1 MSDVTHAV
9 PSPVQCAQDAIEYGI
24 DAWQRSVL
32 LLDVLR
38 ERGNIYLDH
47 ARYGKPPVLAFEYE
61 VIMDGRALPQPA
73 NYALA
78 RVIPADGPDEQGG
91 NGMDHAEPLRRQS
104 PVRGR
109 GGIG

>member
-1 MSDVTHAV
+1 MSDVNHAV
-9 PSPVQCAQDAIEYGI
+9 PSPVQCAHDAIEYGI

-47 ARYGKPPVLAFEYE
+47 ARSGQPPVLAFEYE

-78 RVIPADGPDEQGG
+78 RIVPPDGVDGG
-91 NGMDHAEPLRRQS
+91 VKPRINGGAMLSNSLKYEGAP
-104 PVRGR
+104 
-109 GGIG
+109 